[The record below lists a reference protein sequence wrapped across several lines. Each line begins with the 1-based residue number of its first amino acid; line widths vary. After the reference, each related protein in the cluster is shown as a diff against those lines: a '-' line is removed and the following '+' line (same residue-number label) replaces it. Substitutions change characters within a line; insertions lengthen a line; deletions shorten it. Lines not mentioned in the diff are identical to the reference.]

1 MKAKNKHR
9 VRHTNGKMRVQLS
22 LVIVIMI
29 TVTVSAIG
37 AINYFNDINRLVEGK
52 KTVNLMMSK
61 VAADQVDMYVANSI
75 DVLETVAET
84 VEFQDM
90 DRLEKNFALSKIT
103 TKNVQFKSTF
113 ITDLQGNIVGTSK
126 GNSGLGKNYANEE
139 WFKAAVNG
147 QSFISNTLIDA
158 ESNVPMVVLS
168 IPLERT
174 ISGKTGVLAVELRLD
189 RLFYLTRNI
198 KTGDTGI
205 CYIVDSEGK
214 VIAHPQFTE
223 KVLTSFNALESGIVG
238 VQNVLGGNDGAEIY
252 VDMDGHKVVGGYS
265 LASTTK
271 WGVVVEQQYSE
282 ITSQGRASLNRTFLI
297 SIFFILAGLVASLV
311 FSNIFVK
318 PIIKM
323 VQVANKIKD
332 GDLTDR
338 IVVSAKNEVGILQG
352 TVNNMA
358 DSLTIIIK
366 DVKGVGQN
374 ILHSMNN
381 LAANAE
387 RTSEAVTEIAAVVD
401 QVAAGTD
408 KQLDSVK
415 STASV
420 VQQISTNVKQIT
432 ENSIMILN
440 ATNHAS
446 DIAKDGMSEIQNINE
461 TMNAIDHTVVKSSDL
476 IKELSDHTQ
485 QIGQIVQIIKGI
497 SDQTNL
503 LALNAAIEAAR
514 AGEHGL
520 GFAVVADEVRKLA
533 EQSNKASAQIV
544 ELINKIQRETG
555 NVVKTMENSM
565 SEVRKGTKIVSG
577 TTTSFYNII
586 EETHKVAREVEDF
599 TAAMEELSAG
609 MDLVENAIDEVS
621 VISKSTVSGTQ
632 TILENTI
639 QQDSAIKDIIKDIS
653 SLTDM
658 VSQLEDS
665 MKKFVMNSDDDN
677 V

>member
-1 MKAKNKHR
+1 MEAKKKHR
-9 VRHTNGKMRVQLS
+9 VKRTNGKMRVQLS

-61 VAADQVDMYVANSI
+61 VAADQVDMYVASSI

-126 GNSGLGKNYANEE
+126 GNAGEGKNYANEE

-147 QSFISNTLIDA
+147 QTFISNTLIDE

-205 CYIVDSEGK
+205 CYIVDSQGK
-214 VIAHPQFTE
+214 IIAHPQFTE
-223 KVLTSFNALESGIVG
+223 KVLTSFNALDKGIVG

-252 VDMDGHKVVGGYS
+252 VDMDGYKVVGGYS
-265 LASTTK
+265 LASNTK

-282 ITSQGRASLNRTFLI
+282 ITSQGRASLNRTFMI
-297 SIFFILAGLVASLV
+297 SIFFILAGLAASLV

-318 PIIKM
+318 PIINM

-352 TVNNMA
+352 TVNDMA

-366 DVKGVGQN
+366 DVKSVGQN

-420 VQQISTNVKQIT
+420 VQQISINAKQVT

-446 DIAKDGMSEIQNINE
+446 NIAKEGMSEIQNINE
-461 TMNAIDHTVVKSSDL
+461 TMNAIDHTVVKSSNL

-533 EQSNKASAQIV
+533 EQSNKASTQIV
-544 ELINKIQRETG
+544 ELINKIQKETG

-577 TTTSFYNII
+577 TTASFYNII

>member
-1 MKAKNKHR
+1 M
-9 VRHTNGKMRVQLS
+9 
-22 LVIVIMI
+22 
-29 TVTVSAIG
+29 
-37 AINYFNDINRLVEGK
+37 
-52 KTVNLMMSK
+52 
-61 VAADQVDMYVANSI
+61 
-75 DVLETVAET
+75 
-84 VEFQDM
+84 
-90 DRLEKNFALSKIT
+90 
-103 TKNVQFKSTF
+103 
-113 ITDLQGNIVGTSK
+113 
-126 GNSGLGKNYANEE
+126 
-139 WFKAAVNG
+139 
-147 QSFISNTLIDA
+147 
-158 ESNVPMVVLS
+158 
-168 IPLERT
+168 
-174 ISGKTGVLAVELRLD
+174 
-189 RLFYLTRNI
+189 LFR
-198 KTGDTGI
+198 
-205 CYIVDSEGK
+205 S
-214 VIAHPQFTE
+214 
-223 KVLTSFNALESGIVG
+223 
-238 VQNVLGGNDGAEIY
+238 
-252 VDMDGHKVVGGYS
+252 
-265 LASTTK
+265 
-271 WGVVVEQQYSE
+271 
-282 ITSQGRASLNRTFLI
+282 
-297 SIFFILAGLVASLV
+297 
-311 FSNIFVK
+311 
-318 PIIKM
+318 
-323 VQVANKIKD
+323 D

-352 TVNNMA
+352 TVNDMA

-366 DVKGVGQN
+366 DVKSVGQN

-420 VQQISTNVKQIT
+420 VQQISINAKQVT

-446 DIAKDGMSEIQNINE
+446 NIAKEGMSEIQNINE
-461 TMNAIDHTVVKSSDL
+461 TMNAIDHTVVKSSNL

-533 EQSNKASAQIV
+533 EQSNKASTQIV
-544 ELINKIQRETG
+544 ELINKIQKETG

-577 TTTSFYNII
+577 TTASFYNII

-609 MDLVENAIDEVS
+609 MDLVENAIDEVRDR
-621 VISKSTVSGTQ
+621 KSTR
-632 TILENTI
+632 LN
-639 QQDSAIKDIIKDIS
+639 S
-653 SLTDM
+653 SHH
-658 VSQLEDS
+658 
-665 MKKFVMNSDDDN
+665 
-677 V
+677 